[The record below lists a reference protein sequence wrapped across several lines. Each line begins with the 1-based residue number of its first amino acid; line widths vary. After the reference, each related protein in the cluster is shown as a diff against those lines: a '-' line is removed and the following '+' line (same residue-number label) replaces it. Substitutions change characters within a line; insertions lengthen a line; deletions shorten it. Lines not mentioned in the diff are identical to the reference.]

1 MTIQISLVI
10 WTIIGFVTLSCILN
24 KFLFKPLL
32 KVMDERN
39 EKIEKAK
46 SDRQAELE
54 RRKKTLKAL
63 EISNAA
69 RQQEELKARQ
79 REIENERKKTET
91 ILADKKAE
99 YLTYAAEYDVELEKI
114 RQKYSTDTKAAEEN
128 LSASIDKL
136 AQKYVKTQIL

>member
-10 WTIIGFVTLSCILN
+10 WTIIGFVTLSFILN

-54 RRKKTLKAL
+54 RREKTLKAL

-79 REIENERKKTET
+79 REIENERKKVKFWFTN
-91 ILADKKAE
+91 KK
-99 YLTYAAEYDVELEKI
+99 
-114 RQKYSTDTKAAEEN
+114 R
-128 LSASIDKL
+128 
-136 AQKYVKTQIL
+136 